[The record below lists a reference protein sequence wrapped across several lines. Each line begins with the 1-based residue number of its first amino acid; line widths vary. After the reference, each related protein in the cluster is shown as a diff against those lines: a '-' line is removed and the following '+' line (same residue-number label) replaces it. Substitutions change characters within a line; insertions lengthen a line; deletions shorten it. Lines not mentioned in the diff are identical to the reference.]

1 MLTEAGPWFEQ
12 QFPVSIHSYYTFP
25 LPTYQGNILFVYL
38 NCYIWL
44 VELLHEQLQEFSTR
58 PATVK
63 LHDAIRMDED
73 PMYLWDMAATDT
85 ITFFI
90 ISVNATP
97 KNARQDARRTYWRH
111 GSVRGTDGNF
121 QDQASCCWF
130 HRYMVSIMFAIR
142 TAEMVRDSGVILAV
156 CRWDSRLWR
165 W

>member
-1 MLTEAGPWFEQ
+1 MIRTTISCKYSL
-12 QFPVSIHSYYTFP
+12 
-25 LPTYQGNILFVYL
+25 
-38 NCYIWL
+38 
-44 VELLHEQLQEFSTR
+44 LLHVSVTYIPGEYSICVSQLLHLISRITPWATSGIFYEA
-58 PATVK
+58 ATVK